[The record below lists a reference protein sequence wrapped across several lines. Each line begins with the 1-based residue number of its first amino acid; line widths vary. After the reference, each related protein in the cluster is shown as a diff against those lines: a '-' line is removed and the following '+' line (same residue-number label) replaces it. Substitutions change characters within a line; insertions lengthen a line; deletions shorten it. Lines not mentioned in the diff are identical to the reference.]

1 MAAESAIATA
11 QTIGELVEGQ
21 RQIGARMDRLENKVD
36 KLLWLGFGL
45 LGTTLVTAVAALFA
59 VLRTMGAFYSLPLP

>member
-59 VLRTMGAFYSLPLP
+59 VLRTVG

>member
-21 RQIGARMDRLENKVD
+21 RQLNSRMDRLETKVD
-36 KLLWLGFGL
+36 KLIWLGYGL
-45 LGTTLVTAVAALFA
+45 LGTTLVTALAALFA
-59 VLRTMGAFYSLPLP
+59 VLRTVG

>member
-1 MAAESAIATA
+1 MAVESTIATA

-21 RQIGARMDRLENKVD
+21 RQLNARMDRLENKVD
-36 KLLWLGFGL
+36 KLLWLGFDL

-59 VLRTMGAFYSLPLP
+59 VLRTVG